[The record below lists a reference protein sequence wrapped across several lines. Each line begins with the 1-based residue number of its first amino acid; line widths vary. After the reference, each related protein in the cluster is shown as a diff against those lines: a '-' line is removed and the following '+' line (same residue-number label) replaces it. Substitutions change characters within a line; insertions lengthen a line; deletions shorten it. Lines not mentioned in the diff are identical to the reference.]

1 MSLDK
6 FLLCVE
12 HTYLAG
18 NVSDQILATQ
28 FLAQFSQTKHLLLTG
43 LESNVVDVVIT
54 SLECLAQD
62 KHAPIKDI
70 IHCFQQWD
78 DSEVKLAAL
87 NAIEHNNDSE
97 QAKGLLIDVVC
108 DDIDYWEGEWNDGD
122 DIRLNAARILD
133 NHELNLDYIQAS
145 RLLPLLRSDPEPD
158 VQVKLVSVLSR
169 HSPALLKENFA
180 VTRTSDMRMLL
191 KSTPDKITLFK
202 ATQHQD
208 LRCQQIAFQRLSQ
221 MNSREYLQMFLTGLS
236 HLDPLIRQTSLS
248 TLEKWN
254 YQVDIKHLGQ
264 NDLLQEIPIDILSAL
279 LSDNHKQ
286 QLVNQWQNKR
296 QPPHSITAI
305 LQLISSLNPQS
316 KQAQLSRFMP
326 VFYEKFSSLD
336 EATQLD
342 CLNILLSD
350 ISQTLSLAFI
360 RQQLQSGTCSNSV
373 RRQLIDHLSHTLAP
387 SSQAYLKELIVDLPV
402 IITTN
407 QTERETATTEVPH
420 RQLNDPNDDA
430 SATQPPITSTL
441 DSLRQS
447 AHSKPSTR
455 HARTKRVAIES
466 LSNLALAIEYCQDKQ
481 YLMEL
486 CSTEKLTSLSNAE
499 FHALVIALR
508 CHHINLTDVETPYFN
523 QSVLDLVLNDHC
535 SNLKSIIDWLGTLWI
550 DQYRLQLI
558 ASESLPLQVC
568 LVRYTTDETELL
580 GLLKHP
586 YIGIQIAALKQLK
599 QSGGCS
605 HEELVSLILKEPVLY
620 PQISLF
626 DANTVY
632 NVLAEKIQGSPS
644 IALQAALAFLGA
656 TDIDMTH

>member
-12 HTYLAG
+12 HTYHTG
-18 NVSDQILATQ
+18 SVSDQILATQ

-133 NHELNLDYIQAS
+133 NHEINLDYIQAS

-169 HSPALLKENFA
+169 HSLALLKENFA

-221 MNSREYLQMFLTGLS
+221 MNSREYLHMFLTGLS

-286 QLVNQWQNKR
+286 QLVNQWQDKR

-316 KQAQLSRFMP
+316 KQAQLSRFIP

-342 CLNILLSD
+342 CLNVLLSD
-350 ISQTLSLAFI
+350 VSQTLSLAFI

-373 RRQLIDHLSHTLAP
+373 RRQLIEHLSYTLVP
-387 SSQAYLKELIVDLPV
+387 SSQAYLKELIVDLPA

-420 RQLNDPNDDA
+420 RQLDGPNDDA
-430 SATQPPITSTL
+430 STTQPHITSTL

-447 AHSKPSTR
+447 AHSKPSTK

-466 LSNLALAIEYCQDKQ
+466 SSNLALAIEYCQDKQ

-523 QSVLDLVLNDHC
+523 QSVLDLVLNDDC
-535 SNLKSIIDWLGTLWI
+535 SNLESIIDWLGTLWI
-550 DQYRLQLI
+550 DQHRLQLI

>member
-12 HTYLAG
+12 HTYVAG

-180 VTRTSDMRMLL
+180 VTRTNDMRMLL

-236 HLDPLIRQTSLS
+236 HLDALIRQTSLS

-254 YQVDIKHLGQ
+254 YQVDIKHLCQ

-286 QLVNQWQNKR
+286 QLVNQWQDKR
-296 QPPHSITAI
+296 QPLSFNNGDTSI
-305 LQLISSLNPQS
+305 N
-316 KQAQLSRFMP
+316 F
-326 VFYEKFSSLD
+326 E
-336 EATQLD
+336 
-342 CLNILLSD
+342 
-350 ISQTLSLAFI
+350 
-360 RQQLQSGTCSNSV
+360 
-373 RRQLIDHLSHTLAP
+373 
-387 SSQAYLKELIVDLPV
+387 LKP
-402 IITTN
+402 
-407 QTERETATTEVPH
+407 
-420 RQLNDPNDDA
+420 
-430 SATQPPITSTL
+430 
-441 DSLRQS
+441 
-447 AHSKPSTR
+447 
-455 HARTKRVAIES
+455 
-466 LSNLALAIEYCQDKQ
+466 
-481 YLMEL
+481 
-486 CSTEKLTSLSNAE
+486 AE
-499 FHALVIALR
+499 
-508 CHHINLTDVETPYFN
+508 
-523 QSVLDLVLNDHC
+523 
-535 SNLKSIIDWLGTLWI
+535 
-550 DQYRLQLI
+550 
-558 ASESLPLQVC
+558 
-568 LVRYTTDETELL
+568 
-580 GLLKHP
+580 
-586 YIGIQIAALKQLK
+586 
-599 QSGGCS
+599 
-605 HEELVSLILKEPVLY
+605 
-620 PQISLF
+620 
-626 DANTVY
+626 
-632 NVLAEKIQGSPS
+632 
-644 IALQAALAFLGA
+644 
-656 TDIDMTH
+656 